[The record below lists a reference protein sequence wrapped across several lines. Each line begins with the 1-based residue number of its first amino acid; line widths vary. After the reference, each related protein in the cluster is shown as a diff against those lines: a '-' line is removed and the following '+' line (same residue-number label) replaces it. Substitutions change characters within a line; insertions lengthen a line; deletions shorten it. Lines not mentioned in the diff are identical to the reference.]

1 MGIDIFKKY
10 IWILTTIYRY
20 KTISLKQLNTLYKDN
35 ESISDGNY
43 FNERTFHRW
52 REKIEEI
59 FDIDIV
65 CKNNLYSISNTDD
78 LRGQNVRSWL
88 LNTFTV
94 NNLIAENK
102 QLKERISMEDYSAS
116 EKFLPKILYAMKEN
130 TKIIIDYHKFNNVID
145 SHMKIKPF
153 CIKSFHRRWYLLAQ
167 KENGDL
173 RTYSLDRMES
183 VENSNETFI
192 YPNDFSVDDYFRNY
206 YGVLTKENVK
216 PEQIELKVYGKDV
229 NYVRTLPLH
238 HSQQE
243 IVTTKDYSIFS
254 FYLAPT
260 YDFIQEILTYN
271 NLMEILSP
279 QHLREEIQNI
289 LTSTLER
296 YQ

>member
-1 MGIDIFKKY
+1 MGIDIFRKY

-35 ESISDGNY
+35 ESISDGKY

-65 CKNNLYSISNTDD
+65 CKSNLYSISNTDD

-116 EKFLPKILYAMKEN
+116 EKFLPKILYAMKDN

-145 SHMKIKPF
+145 SQMKIKPF
-153 CIKSFHRRWYLLAQ
+153 CIKSFHRRWYLLAE

-206 YGVLTKENVK
+206 YGVLTKEDVK

-243 IVTTKDYSIFS
+243 IVTTKDYSVFS
-254 FYLAPT
+254 LYLAPT

-279 QHLREEIQNI
+279 QHLREEIQHI